1 MKKLLFFLSLSL
13 SALTL
18 TFAQAP
24 QGFNYQAVAR
34 NTSGV
39 ALIST
44 TVGLEISLRQGSASG
59 TIVYTEAHT
68 PTSNTLGLINLVVGM
83 GTPSMGTFSG
93 IDWSAGPYFIE
104 ISMDAAGGTSYVLM
118 GTQQLMSVP
127 YALYAANGGTTGA
140 TGATGVA
147 GTNGATGATGAN
159 GTNGAT
165 GATGVAGTNGATGA
179 TGTAGTNGVTGATG
193 ATGTAGANGTN
204 GTNGTNGATGA
215 TGAAGTNGATGATGP
230 AGSVVRIFTASPSGG
245 SVDWLIDAVSDY
257 VGGDNSD
264 PVLTLHR
271 GMTYQFVVTGGH
283 PFRISTTVGGAGFP
297 VGVTNNDTG
306 SGTVTFKVPM
316 DAPSSI
322 VYYCMAHPGT
332 MFGTIN
338 IP

>member
-1 MKKLLFFLSLSL
+1 MKKLIFFLSLSL
-13 SALTL
+13 STFTL

-44 TVGLEISLRQGSASG
+44 NVGLEISLRQGSASG
-59 TIVYTEAHT
+59 TIVYTEAHAV
-68 PTSNTLGLINLVVGM
+68 TSNNLGLINLTVGM
-83 GTPSMGTFSG
+83 GTPSMGTFSS
-93 IDWSAGPYFIE
+93 IDWSAGPYFIQ
-104 ISMDAAGGTSYVLM
+104 ISMDATGGTTYVLM

-140 TGATGVA
+140 TGATG
-147 GTNGATGATGAN
+147 TNGAM
-159 GTNGAT
+159 
-165 GATGVAGTNGATGA
+165 
-179 TGTAGTNGVTGATG
+179 
-193 ATGTAGANGTN
+193 
-204 GTNGTNGATGA
+204 GATGA
-215 TGAAGTNGATGATGP
+215 TGAAGTNGATGATGT
-230 AGSVVRIFTASPSGG
+230 AGTNGATGATGTNGTNGATGATGMAGVNGTNGTNGTNGATGATGTAGTAGATGATGAAGTITKVFTAMPGGG
-245 SVDWLIDAVSDY
+245 SIDWLIDNVSDY

-283 PFRISTTVGGAGFP
+283 PFRISTTVGGVGFP

-316 DAPSSI
+316 DAPASI
-322 VYYCMAHPGT
+322 VYYCMAHPGS